1 MYFVCDSI
9 HNRIIQKNTHECSYY
24 YDSMNETESANIS
37 TMFIDYQNNG
47 QINSEVSEVYG
58 LSDLD
63 NKLKKIF
70 INVFQMRNINITN
83 KSSMKNIE
91 KWDSLNHIGLINE
104 IEEKFNLHFNDE
116 EIVQMTNYKII
127 INKILNYKN
136 KNT

>member
-1 MYFVCDSI
+1 M
-9 HNRIIQKNTHECSYY
+9 KN
-24 YDSMNETESANIS
+24 
-37 TMFIDYQNNG
+37 
-47 QINSEVSEVYG
+47 

-116 EIVQMTNYKII
+116 EIVQMKNYKII